1 MDLKLKIR
9 VLSCR
14 NVEQKR
20 EVIFENVIE
29 NIMNINVIMPL
40 YVIWI
45 IISALI
51 YHLKELYVVYASE
64 NIVRSRVYI
73 VWKTV
78 ITVEFHKATYR
89 RKQINLTCREKM
101 GHLSCVIKQIFDWR

>member
-40 YVIWI
+40 YVI
-45 IISALI
+45 
-51 YHLKELYVVYASE
+51 
-64 NIVRSRVYI
+64 
-73 VWKTV
+73 
-78 ITVEFHKATYR
+78 
-89 RKQINLTCREKM
+89 
-101 GHLSCVIKQIFDWR
+101 